1 VTSRKMS
8 VPVSTLARPRPIV
21 GHFCPQRPATD
32 AKVNSGAPRMGNE
45 TADAGSPSFLGD
57 VPGGTDVPL
66 WRRLLSSQEFWVTVA
81 VFALG
86 VAVTFVTS
94 RFATLTNLG
103 NVLQNFCYIGL
114 MAIGMTPILITGGID
129 ISVGSILGLCG
140 VVLGLLLQAGWPLW
154 AALVAT
160 LTLGAALG
168 GFNGALIAYLRLPP
182 FLVTLGMLSVARS
195 MALVVS
201 DGQVVYNFGGSENAL
216 FAIGGKLFGVPS
228 VLYATLF
235 AALILQILLSM
246 TRWGRYIFAVGG
258 NARAA
263 RLTGI
268 PVKRLK
274 VSAYA
279 FGGLMAAV
287 TSVFLVA
294 WLGSVTNA
302 LGQGDELRVIAGTVI
317 GGASLAG
324 GYGTAYGAVIGS
336 LLIEELRNALL
347 LAGVNPFWQ
356 GTFIG
361 SVIVLAIIL
370 QRIQVTEE
378 ED

>member
-1 VTSRKMS
+1 M
-8 VPVSTLARPRPIV
+8 
-21 GHFCPQRPATD
+21 D
-32 AKVNSGAPRMGNE
+32 DE
-45 TADAGSPSFLGD
+45 TAGVGAPSFLDEIPEDLD
-57 VPGGTDVPL
+57 VAL
-66 WRRLLSSQEFWVTVA
+66 WRRLLARQEFWVTFA
-81 VFALG
+81 VIALG
-86 VAVTFVTS
+86 VVVSFVAP
-94 RFATLTNLG
+94 RFASATNLG

-140 VVLGLLLQAGWPLW
+140 VVLGLLLQAGWPFL
-154 AALVAT
+154 AGLAAT
-160 LTLGAALG
+160 LVLGAALG
-168 GFNGALIAYLRLPP
+168 AFNGALIAYLRLPP

-201 DGQVVYNFGGSENAL
+201 DGQVVYSFGGSEGAL
-216 FAIGGKLFGVPS
+216 FAIGSKLFGVP
-228 VLYATLF
+228 VVFYATILS
-235 AALILQILLSM
+235 AALLQLALTM
-246 TRWGRYIFAVGG
+246 TRWGRYVFAVGG

-263 RLTGI
+263 RLTGLSVRPI
-268 PVKRLK
+268 K
-274 VSAYA
+274 VSVYA
-279 FGGLMAAV
+279 FGGFMAAV
-287 TSVFLVA
+287 TSAFLVG

-370 QRIQVTEE
+370 QKIQVTEE

>member
-1 VTSRKMS
+1 MDKE
-8 VPVSTLARPRPIV
+8 A
-21 GHFCPQRPATD
+21 A
-32 AKVNSGAPRMGNE
+32 GAG
-45 TADAGSPSFLGD
+45 TPSFLGELPAD
-57 VPGGTDVPL
+57 VAVPL
-66 WRRLLSSQEFWVTVA
+66 WRRLIARQEFWVTFA
-81 VFALG
+81 VIALG

-94 RFATLTNLG
+94 RFVTPTNLG
-103 NVLQNFCYIGL
+103 NILQNFCYIAL

-140 VVLGLLLQAGWPLW
+140 VVLGLLLQAGWPFW
-154 AALVAT
+154 AGLAAT
-160 LTLGAALG
+160 LALGAVLG
-168 GFNGALIAYLRLPP
+168 AFNGALIAYLRLPP

-195 MALVVS
+195 LALVVS
-201 DGQVVYNFGGSENAL
+201 DGQVVYSFGGSEDAL
-216 FAIGGKLFGVPS
+216 FAIGRKLFGVPV
-228 VLYATLF
+228 VLYATIVAGVLLQT
-235 AALILQILLSM
+235 ALTM
-246 TRWGRYIFAVGG
+246 TRWGRYVFAVGG

-268 PVKRLK
+268 SVKPIK
-274 VSAYA
+274 VSVYA
-279 FGGLMAAV
+279 FGGFMAAL
-287 TSVFLVA
+287 TSVFLVG

-324 GYGTAYGAVIGS
+324 GYGTAYGAVVGS

-370 QRIQVTEE
+370 QRLQVTEE

>member
-1 VTSRKMS
+1 MS
-8 VPVSTLARPRPIV
+8 
-21 GHFCPQRPATD
+21 
-32 AKVNSGAPRMGNE
+32 NE

-154 AALVAT
+154 AGLAAT
-160 LTLGAALG
+160 LALGAALG

-216 FAIGGKLFGVPS
+216 FAIGGKLFGLPS

-287 TSVFLVA
+287 TSIFLVA

-370 QRIQVTEE
+370 QRIQITEE

>member
-1 VTSRKMS
+1 M
-8 VPVSTLARPRPIV
+8 
-21 GHFCPQRPATD
+21 D
-32 AKVNSGAPRMGNE
+32 DE
-45 TADAGSPSFLGD
+45 TASPESPSFLGAI
-57 VPGGTDVPL
+57 PEIPEVPL
-66 WRRLLSSQEFWVTVA
+66 WRRLLARQEFWVTFA
-81 VFALG
+81 VIALG
-86 VAVTFVTS
+86 VVVAFIAP
-94 RFATLTNLG
+94 RFATATNFG
-103 NVLQNFCYIGL
+103 NILQNFCYIAL

-129 ISVGSILGLCG
+129 ISIGSILGLCG
-140 VVLGLLLQAGWPLW
+140 VVLGLLLQAGWPLGVGL
-154 AALVAT
+154 AAT
-160 LTLGAALG
+160 LVLGAALG
-168 GFNGALIAYLRLPP
+168 ALNGVLISYLRLPP

-195 MALVVS
+195 VALVVS
-201 DGQVVYNFGGSENAL
+201 DGQVVYSFGGSEAAL
-216 FAIGGKLFGVPS
+216 FAIGGKLFGVP
-228 VLYATLF
+228 VVFYATLLA
-235 AALILQILLSM
+235 AALLQVALSM
-246 TRWGRYIFAVGG
+246 TRWGRYVFAVGG

-263 RLTGI
+263 RLTGLS
-268 PVKRLK
+268 VKPIK
-274 VSAYA
+274 VSVYA
-279 FGGLMAAV
+279 FGGFMAAA
-287 TSVFLVA
+287 TSVFLVG

-370 QRIQVTEE
+370 QKIQVTEE

>member
-1 VTSRKMS
+1 M
-8 VPVSTLARPRPIV
+8 
-21 GHFCPQRPATD
+21 D
-32 AKVNSGAPRMGNE
+32 NE
-45 TADAGSPSFLGD
+45 TARAGAPSFLDD
-57 VPGGTDVPL
+57 VPEKLDTAL
-66 WRRLLSSQEFWVTVA
+66 WRRLLARQEFWVTFA
-81 VFALG
+81 VIALG

-94 RFATLTNLG
+94 RFVTPTNLG
-103 NVLQNFCYIGL
+103 NILQNFCYIGL

-129 ISVGSILGLCG
+129 ISIGSILGLCG
-140 VVLGLLLQAGWPLW
+140 VVLGLLLQAGWPFPAGL
-154 AALVAT
+154 AAT
-160 LTLGAALG
+160 LVLGAALG
-168 GFNGALIAYLRLPP
+168 AFNGVLVAYLRLPP

-201 DGQVVYNFGGSENAL
+201 DGQVVYSFGGSEGAL
-216 FAIGGKLFGVPS
+216 FAMGGKLFGLPV
-228 VLYATLF
+228 VLYATIISAVLLQL
-235 AALILQILLSM
+235 ALTM
-246 TRWGRYIFAVGG
+246 TRWGRYVFAVGG

-263 RLTGI
+263 RLTGLS
-268 PVKRLK
+268 VKPIK
-274 VSAYA
+274 VSVYA

-287 TSVFLVA
+287 TSVFLVG

-317 GGASLAG
+317 GGGSLAG

-370 QRIQVTEE
+370 QKIQVTEE

>member
-1 VTSRKMS
+1 
-8 VPVSTLARPRPIV
+8 
-21 GHFCPQRPATD
+21 
-32 AKVNSGAPRMGNE
+32 
-45 TADAGSPSFLGD
+45 
-57 VPGGTDVPL
+57 
-66 WRRLLSSQEFWVTVA
+66 
-81 VFALG
+81 
-86 VAVTFVTS
+86 
-94 RFATLTNLG
+94 
-103 NVLQNFCYIGL
+103 

-154 AALVAT
+154 AGLAT
-160 LTLGAALG
+160 TLALGAALG

-216 FAIGGKLFGVPS
+216 FAIGGKFFGVQR
-228 VLYATLF
+228 TLCD
-235 AALILQILLSM
+235 AARCADPEILLSM

-317 GGASLAG
+317 GGASLVG

-361 SVIVLAIIL
+361 SVIILAIVL

>member
-1 VTSRKMS
+1 M
-8 VPVSTLARPRPIV
+8 
-21 GHFCPQRPATD
+21 D
-32 AKVNSGAPRMGNE
+32 NE
-45 TADAGSPSFLGD
+45 TIGTSASSFLSD
-57 VPGGTDVPL
+57 TPGGSDVAL
-66 WRRLLSSQEFWVTVA
+66 WRRILARQEFWITLA
-81 VFALG
+81 VIAMG
-86 VAVTFVTS
+86 VAVTFVTP
-94 RFATLTNLG
+94 RFASATNLG
-103 NVLQNFCYIGL
+103 NILQNFCYIAL

-129 ISVGSILGLCG
+129 ISIGSILGLCG
-140 VVLGLLLQAGWPLW
+140 VVLGLLLQAGWPFW
-154 AALVAT
+154 AGLAAT
-160 LTLGAALG
+160 LALGAGVGAL
-168 GFNGALIAYLRLPP
+168 NGALISYLRLPP

-201 DGQVVYNFGGSENAL
+201 DGQVVYSFGGSEPLL
-216 FAIGGKLFGVPS
+216 FAIGGKLFGLPS
-228 VLYATLF
+228 VLYATLLA
-235 AALILQILLSM
+235 AALLHLLLTM
-246 TRWGRYIFAVGG
+246 KRWGRYVFAIGG
-258 NARAA
+258 NTRAA

-268 PVKRLK
+268 PVKPIK
-274 VSAYA
+274 VSVYA
-279 FGGLMAAV
+279 LGGFMAAV
-287 TSVFLVA
+287 TSVFLVG

-361 SVIVLAIIL
+361 SFILLAIIL
-370 QRIQVTEE
+370 QKIQVKEE